1 MDLRPGARIVL
12 AAAIAAGTFRLAAA
26 GNVPLPEA
34 PGRAIVPGAYPG
46 RPTGDAVSI
55 PDDILAR
62 RDHLSLADVL
72 DVALLNDP
80 RTQIAWRNARSRGDA
95 FMVSKSEWWPD
106 LDVTLAGT
114 RAKTAS
120 SGGQFQNLQTT
131 YGPGVAL
138 AYVLADFGE
147 RSGNIASARDSALGA
162 VWEHGAA
169 VQGTVL
175 RTIEAYVAYLD
186 AKAQLVAARTTE
198 DEAAKNL
205 DAAEQ
210 RRVAGLA
217 TIADVLQGKTQR
229 SQAKLIA
236 QTIEGSLGSLR
247 GALATAMGLPANV
260 SFEVGDLPSEV
271 PVVNFGD
278 AVDELIAKALGR
290 RPDLAAAR
298 EAWLASKAD
307 VTATRG
313 KWLPK
318 LNLTGNYNSNW
329 YEPQTYA
336 THSDTWS
343 VGLVLRIPVFNGLRN
358 TYEIREAREDEG
370 RAAAQARAV
379 EQVVINQ
386 VWTSWYDVK
395 TAAQRIETSRDLLE
409 SATASEQVALG
420 RYKEGVGLLL
430 DLLNAQSAL
439 AAARAQEIA
448 ARADWLIAAA
458 RLIYSTGG
466 LTGPEALPR

>member
-1 MDLRPGARIVL
+1 MDVRPAVRLLL
-12 AAAIAAGTFRLAAA
+12 AAALAAGTGGHAVA
-26 GNVPLPEA
+26 GDVPLPA
-34 PGRAIVPGAYPG
+34 TPGRAIVPGAFPARPG
-46 RPTGDAVSI
+46 GDTVSI
-55 PDDILAR
+55 PEEILAR
-62 RDHLSLADVL
+62 RDHLSLTDVL

-80 RTQIAWRNARSRGDA
+80 TTQIAWRNARAQSEALGVA
-95 FMVSKSEWWPD
+95 KSEWWPD

-114 RAKTAS
+114 RAKSTVQ
-120 SGGQFQNLQTT
+120 GGQFQNLQTT
-131 YGPGVAL
+131 YGPGAAL

-147 RSGNIASARDSALGA
+147 RSGNVASARDGALAA

-169 VQGTVL
+169 VQATVL

-186 AKAQLVAARTTE
+186 AKAQLAAARTTE
-198 DEAAKNL
+198 EEAATNL

-210 RRVAGLA
+210 RRDAGLA

-236 QTIEGSLGSLR
+236 QTIEGTLGSLR

-260 SFEVGDLPSEV
+260 SFEVGELPAEV
-271 PVVNFGD
+271 PVVDFGNT
-278 AVDELIAKALGR
+278 VDELIAKALGQ

-307 VTATRG
+307 VTAKRG
-313 KWLPK
+313 EWLPK
-318 LNLTGNYNSNW
+318 LNLVGSINRNY
-329 YEPQTYA
+329 YDPQTYVSH
-336 THSDTWS
+336 TDTWS

-358 TYEIREAREDEG
+358 KYEIAEAREDEG
-370 RAAAQARAV
+370 RAAASARAV
-379 EQVVINQ
+379 EQTVINQ

-395 TAAQRIETSRDLLE
+395 TAAQRIETSKDLLD
-409 SATASEQVALG
+409 SATESEQVALG

-439 AAARAQEIA
+439 ATARAQEIA

-458 RLIYSTGG
+458 RLMYSTGG

>member
-1 MDLRPGARIVL
+1 MDLRPGIL
-12 AAAIAAGTFRLAAA
+12 LFLSAAFAAGSGEPAAA
-26 GNVPLPEA
+26 GGVPLPET
-34 PGRAIVPGAYPG
+34 PGRAVIPGAFPG
-46 RPTGDAVSI
+46 RPPDEKLSI
-55 PDDILAR
+55 PEEILAR

-80 RTQIAWRNARSRGDA
+80 GTQIAWREARSRADA
-95 FMVSKSEWWPD
+95 LGAAKSDWWPD

-114 RAKTAS
+114 RAKSAS

-131 YGPGVAL
+131 YGPGAAL

-147 RSGNIASARDSALGA
+147 RSGSIASAKSIALSA
-162 VWEHGAA
+162 VWAHGAA

-186 AKAQLVAARTTE
+186 AKAQLVAARITE
-198 DEAAKNL
+198 DEAATNL
-205 DAAEQ
+205 DAAEK
-210 RRVAGLA
+210 RRDAGLA

-236 QTIEGSLGSLR
+236 QTIEGNLGSLR

-260 SFEVGDLPSEV
+260 SFEVGELPAEV
-271 PVVNFGD
+271 PVIDFGN
-278 AVDELIAKALGR
+278 AVDELITKALGR

-307 VTATRG
+307 VTAKRG
-313 KWLPK
+313 EWLPK
-318 LNLTGNYNSNW
+318 LNFVGAYNHNY
-329 YEPQTYA
+329 YDPQTYA
-336 THSDTWS
+336 SSADTWS
-343 VGLVLRIPVFNGLRN
+343 IGLVFRIPVFNGLRN
-358 TYEIREAREDEG
+358 KYEIAGAREDEG
-370 RAAAQARAV
+370 RAAAQARAD
-379 EQVVINQ
+379 EQTVINQ

-395 TAAQRIETSRDLLE
+395 TAAQRIETSKDLLE